1 MQAQLDVLQA
11 CILRRFNSLLSDDAK
26 ADVLEILFF
35 VQSDIRFNQ
44 VAADVQVKEVWEHIR
59 SNEVQTDFILGLTQE
74 FHFLAGDVEWNDMV
88 ARLAKAVTLSYEAS
102 IDLDEPVGAELLERM
117 GSNDFLFAQMLNYPW
132 LAMLVLLEYVDLD
145 KALGGARPEA
155 TGE

>member
-1 MQAQLDVLQA
+1 MQPQLDILQHA
-11 CILRRFNSLLSDDAK
+11 ILRRFTSLLSDEAK

-44 VAADVQVKEVWEHIR
+44 VAADVQVKEIWEHIR
-59 SNEVQTDFILGLTQE
+59 ANEVQTDFILGLTQE
-74 FHFLAGDVEWNDMV
+74 FHFLVGEQGWDEMIT
-88 ARLAKAVTLSYEAS
+88 RLSHAVTLSYEAS
-102 IDLDEPVGAELLERM
+102 IELDEPVGSELLERM
-117 GSNDFLFAQMLNYPW
+117 GSRDFLYAQMIHYPW
-132 LAMLVLLEYVDLD
+132 LAMLMALEFVDLD

>member
-1 MQAQLDVLQA
+1 MDE
-11 CILRRFNSLLSDDAK
+11 AK

-44 VAADVQVKEVWEHIR
+44 VAADVQVKEIWEHIR
-59 SNEVQTDFILGLTQE
+59 GNEVQTDFILGLTQE
-74 FHFLAGDVEWNDMV
+74 FHFLVGQAAWEDMV
-88 ARLAKAVTLSYEAS
+88 SRLSDSVTLSYEAS

-117 GSNDFLFAQMLNYPW
+117 GSREFLFAQMTQYPW
-132 LAMLVLLEYVDLD
+132 LAMLMALEFVDLD
-145 KALGGARPEA
+145 KALGGERPEA